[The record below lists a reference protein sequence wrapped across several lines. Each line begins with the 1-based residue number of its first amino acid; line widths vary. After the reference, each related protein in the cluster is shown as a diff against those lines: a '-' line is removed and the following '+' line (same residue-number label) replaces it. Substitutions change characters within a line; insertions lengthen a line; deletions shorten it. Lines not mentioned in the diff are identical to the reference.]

1 MKRTPLYD
9 EHVQLGGRIVD
20 FAGWE
25 LPVMYS
31 SIVEEH
37 TATRTR
43 AGLFDVSHM
52 GEISVRGKGA
62 AEYLS
67 RMIPTRM
74 DKLEQGKSMYS
85 CFLNERG
92 GVIDDLFVYMVSD
105 EEYYF
110 VVNAGTKDKDL
121 QWMKDHAAEGVDIID
136 LSDETAKI
144 DIQGP
149 RSEEIVSDVL
159 RDPAVQEL
167 KRFYYTDTRYN
178 DHDIMVS
185 KSGYTGEKG
194 YELYVPN
201 GIASTIWNALLEAGS
216 GKGLKAAG
224 LGARDSLR
232 LEACYSL
239 YGHELGEDISPVEGN
254 IGWIISSS
262 TDYAGKAAAEELKRN
277 GAPRE
282 LVYFELTGKGVPREG
297 CRVLYSGNDIG
308 YATSAGFSPTL
319 KKGIGFALVQSGTVK
334 TGDQIAV
341 VVRDRPIEAVLVN
354 RPFYA
359 FNG

>member
-1 MKRTPLYD
+1 MKKTPLYN
-9 EHVQLGGRIVD
+9 EHIRLGGRIVD

-37 TATRTR
+37 TATRTK

-67 RMIPTRM
+67 RLIPTRM

-92 GVIDDLFVYMVSD
+92 GVIDDLFIYMVSD
-105 EEYYF
+105 DEYYL
-110 VVNAGTKDKDL
+110 VVNAGTKDKDF
-121 QWMKDHAAEGVDIID
+121 QWMKDHPAAGVDIID

-149 RSEEIVSDVL
+149 HSDEIVSDVL
-159 RDPAVQEL
+159 RDPAVQGL
-167 KRFYYTDTRYN
+167 RRFYYTAIRHNNY
-178 DHDIMVS
+178 DIKVS
-185 KSGYTGEKG
+185 KSGYTGERG

-201 GIASTIWNALLEAGS
+201 GAAPALWNALLDAGN
-216 GKGLKAAG
+216 GKGLKPAG

-239 YGHELGEDISPVEGN
+239 YGHELGDDISPVEGN

-262 TDYAGKAAAEELKRN
+262 AEYIGKAAAEEHKKN
-277 GAPRE
+277 GATRE

-297 CRVLYSGNDIG
+297 CRVLQSGTDIG
-308 YATSAGFSPTL
+308 HATSAGFSPTF
-319 KKGIGFALVQSGTVK
+319 KKGIGFALVRSGSVQP
-334 TGDQIAV
+334 GDKIAV
-341 VVRDRPIEAVLVN
+341 VIRDRPVEAVLVH

>member
-1 MKRTPLYD
+1 MKRTPLYN
-9 EHVQLGGRIVD
+9 EHVRLGGRIVD

-62 AEYLS
+62 ADYLS
-67 RMIPTRM
+67 RLIPTRM

-92 GVIDDLFVYMVSD
+92 GVIDDLFIYMISD
-105 EEYYF
+105 DNYYL
-110 VVNAGTKDKDL
+110 VVNAGTKDKDF
-121 QWMKDHAAEGVDIID
+121 QWMEEHAVAGVDVVD

-149 RSEEIVSDVL
+149 GSDEILSDVL
-159 RDPAVQEL
+159 REPAVTAL
-167 KRFYYTDTRYN
+167 RRFYYTGVRYN
-178 DHDIMVS
+178 NHDIKVS
-185 KSGYTGEKG
+185 KSGYTGERG

-201 GIASTIWNALLEAGS
+201 NAAVSLWNALLEAGS
-216 GKGLKAAG
+216 GTGLKPAG

-239 YGHELGEDISPVEGN
+239 YGHELGDDITPVEGN

-262 TDYAGKAAAEELKRN
+262 ADYIGKAAAEKQKHN

-297 CRVLYSGNDIG
+297 CRILAGGDDIG
-308 YATSAGFSPTL
+308 YATSAGFSPTM
-319 KKGIGFALVQSGTVK
+319 KKRIGFALVTSGAVK
-334 TGDQIAV
+334 PGDPVAV
-341 VVRDRPIEAVLVN
+341 VVRDRPIDAVLVN